1 MRAPVVQVLQRSAF
15 HYVVRVERADATA
28 IARGEGATVLDAIDD
43 ARIRLAREIAE
54 RRTALALLD
63 REATPL
69 IWERGSEA
77 RSAHAG

>member
-28 IARGEGATVLDAIDD
+28 IARGEATTVLDAIDK
-43 ARIRLAREIAE
+43 ARMHLTREIAE
-54 RRTALALLD
+54 RRSALDALD

-69 IWERGSEA
+69 IWERGSAA